1 MLTGSAQVS
10 HQQLMLPPLL
20 ADWTSSTHH
29 PVLLCTAADPLFCC
43 DLKVTDLK
51 VTNWTAQL
59 DGKGKDCAAEA
70 PVNTT
75 ATAAGGASPA
85 PGTASPA
92 PRNSAAAAGAS
103 VAALLGSLVLAA
115 LL

>member
-1 MLTGSAQVS
+1 M
-10 HQQLMLPPLL
+10 
-20 ADWTSSTHH
+20 
-29 PVLLCTAADPLFCC
+29 LLCAAADPLFCC

-59 DGKGKDCAAEA
+59 DGKGKDCATEA
-70 PVNTT
+70 AAANIT
-75 ATAAGGASPA
+75 ATGAGGASPA